1 MAGPE
6 LSDGFTRVAHEVI
19 EEVARHKF
27 NGTQLRILLIVWR
40 QTYGWRRKSAELS
53 ASFLATALQSD
64 LRGVK
69 KELNHLLD
77 IKVLV
82 VHRPAKGKY
91 GRYIGFNK
99 YTDQWLVGDN
109 SPPQENKS
117 TGGQLTTYAVDDYTP
132 EVVDNC
138 TPKKEKKESI
148 KKDNKNNK
156 GAAKEMASKTK
167 LVKSREGKQEYADE
181 VWFKPEEHDK
191 ILQEFGQEGL
201 TWMMDVLSSY
211 KLSNDKFYAS
221 DYAVFKKGGWL
232 RMKYEKHLADQQKSG
247 GYKNRSQQAHDD
259 FEDMKQLYMNEVNGN
274 GHNDGGDNRTAVQDQ
289 ASLPELYPYNE

>member
-1 MAGPE
+1 MAGP
-6 LSDGFTRVAHEVI
+6 GFSEKYTQVANEII

-40 QTYGWRRKSAELS
+40 QTYGWHRKSAELS
-53 ASFLATALQSD
+53 ATYLATALQSD

-77 IKVLV
+77 IKVLT
-82 VHRPAKGKY
+82 VHRPAQGKH

-109 SPPQENKS
+109 RPPQKLES
-117 TGGQLTTYAVDDYTP
+117 TGGQLSTYQVDDYTP
-132 EVVDNC
+132 ELVDNRP
-138 TPKKEKKESI
+138 PKKEKKESI

-167 LVKSREGKQEYADE
+167 LAKSREGKQEYADE
-181 VWFKPEEHDK
+181 VWLKPEEHAK
-191 ILQEFGQEGL
+191 LLNEFGEEGL
-201 TWMMDVLSSY
+201 TWMVDVLSSY
-211 KLSNDKFYAS
+211 KLSVDKFYAS

-232 RMKYEKHLADQQKSG
+232 RMKYEEHLAKMKKGQKQPSFLEKKLG
-247 GYKNRSQQAHDD
+247 G
-259 FEDMKQLYMNEVNGN
+259 MIG
-274 GHNDGGDNRTAVQDQ
+274 DGGRIDVTPDNSQ
-289 ASLPELYPYNE
+289 ASTPKLLG

>member
-53 ASFLATALQSD
+53 ATFLATALQSD

-77 IKVLV
+77 IKVLL

-117 TGGQLTTYAVDDYTP
+117 TGGQLTTYEVGDYTP

-167 LVKSREGKQEYADE
+167 LAKSREGKQEYADE
-181 VWFKPEEHDK
+181 VWFKPEEHEK

-232 RMKYEKHLADQQKSG
+232 RMKYEKHLTDQHKSS
-247 GYKNRSQQAHDD
+247 GYKNRGQQAQDNFD
-259 FEDMKQLYMNEVNGN
+259 DMKQLYLDEVSGN
-274 GHNDGGDNRTAVQDQ
+274 GTNAANGVNNDGSNSRITVEDQ
-289 ASLPELYPYNE
+289 ISLP